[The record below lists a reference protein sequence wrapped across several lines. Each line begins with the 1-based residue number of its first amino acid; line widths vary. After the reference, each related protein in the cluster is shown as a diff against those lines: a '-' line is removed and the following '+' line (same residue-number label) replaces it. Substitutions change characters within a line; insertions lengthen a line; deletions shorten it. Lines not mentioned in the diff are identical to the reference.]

1 MRRSRGVVR
10 HRNARTAGSAGFTLI
25 EVTISAVVLAFL
37 MMASSSAFVGNLRGV
52 SESRRTAEA
61 AVFLETT
68 CENVAAQPYDNLLS
82 LNGSRVYDGL
92 TAASSQYALDLAAFQ
107 SQVDLIQVTA
117 VLVDLRSG
125 REVSR
130 SVMLRSNR

>member
-1 MRRSRGVVR
+1 MRSRKGG
-10 HRNARTAGSAGFTLI
+10 ARPRCAQNAGFTLV

-68 CENVAAQPYDNLLS
+68 FENLAAQPYDNLLA
-82 LNGSRVYDGL
+82 LNGNRVFDGL
-92 TAASSQYALDLAAFQ
+92 SAGTSDFALDLAAFQ
-107 SQVDLIQVTA
+107 SDVDLIQVTA